1 MSVGRPRAVEI
12 LIFDGVE
19 VLDFAGAFEVFSLAA
34 QLAEVPPW
42 EVVLVAETL
51 RVHTAVNGLQVMPNR
66 VIDGK
71 ALPAVLVVP
80 GGEGTRAL
88 LSVAPVIAWLG
99 QAVAAAEVTLSI
111 CSGARLLG
119 AVGALE
125 GRAFATHHTVIDELA
140 AAYPSAVPRTDLRFV
155 DTGRVVTT
163 GGISAGI
170 DGSLHLVGRL
180 LGAAQAQRV
189 ADYMEYPYS

>member
-1 MSVGRPRAVEI
+1 MGRPRAVEI

-189 ADYMEYPYS
+189 ADYMEYPYP